1 MSKQRKIIWYHP
13 NLKEQARD
21 LRNNSTEAEYILW
34 KRLKGK
40 QIKGYDFHRQKPL
53 LYYIV
58 DFYCHEL
65 NLIIELDGKIHL
77 NEENKIRDL
86 VRQEALE
93 EYGISFLRFN
103 NEEVQNNLEGVI
115 RKIIKWIEEFEIA
128 H

>member
-1 MSKQRKIIWYHP
+1 MPKQRRIIWYHP

-21 LRNNSTEAEYILW
+21 LRNNSTEAESILW

-77 NEENKIRDL
+77 NEDNKIRDL
-86 VRQEALE
+86 VR
-93 EYGISFLRFN
+93 
-103 NEEVQNNLEGVI
+103 
-115 RKIIKWIEEFEIA
+115 
-128 H
+128 